1 MAWVTKFIKSASV
14 VGNNST
20 SDWAFGCIA
29 NYCVFAE
36 GTGSSLGVMPAWP
49 QLESSF
55 RLDSGFVEMSFG
67 SS

>member
-1 MAWVTKFIKSASV
+1 MKFIKSAS
-14 VGNNST
+14 GL
-20 SDWAFGCIA
+20 AFECIA

-36 GTGSSLGVMPAWP
+36 GTGSSQGVMPIWP
-49 QLESSF
+49 QGESSF

>member
-1 MAWVTKFIKSASV
+1 MAWVMKFIKCASV
-14 VGNNST
+14 VGNNAT
-20 SDWAFGCIA
+20 SNWVFDCA

-36 GTGSSLGVMPAWP
+36 GTGSSQGVMPIWP
-49 QLESSF
+49 QGESSF

>member
-1 MAWVTKFIKSASV
+1 MAWVMKFIKSASV

-20 SDWAFGCIA
+20 ADWAFVCIDK
-29 NYCVFAE
+29 YYVFAE
-36 GTGSSLGVMPAWP
+36 GTGSSLGVMPVWP

>member
-1 MAWVTKFIKSASV
+1 MAWVMKFIKSASV

-20 SDWAFGCIA
+20 SGLAFECTA

-36 GTGSSLGVMPAWP
+36 GTGSSQGVMPIWP
-49 QLESSF
+49 QGQSSF
-55 RLDSGFVEMSFG
+55 RLDSGFVEMLFG

>member
-20 SDWAFGCIA
+20 SDWAFECIA
-29 NYCVFAE
+29 DYCVFAE
-36 GTGSSLGVMPAWP
+36 ETGFSFGVMPKWP
-49 QLESSF
+49 QGQSNF
-55 RLDSGFVEMSFG
+55 RLDSGFVEMLFG